1 MANTGKRASAVKTRR
16 SGLSIGGLVVVV
28 VVLLVVAMMAANF
41 FHMFDSTDGT
51 EEEAVSAAGS
61 AAEVPLD
68 GNVSAQADTE
78 DDASAAAVVK
88 EPEEEPVTDLGI
100 IVCLDPGHGG
110 NDPGCN
116 TDERLEKD
124 DTLALALATRDDM
137 EAAGITVVMTRE
149 DDTYVSLDDRCYIA
163 NQAGADYFISIH
175 RNYASG
181 VANGV
186 EVWKSTN
193 ASDASVY
200 LADAVSA
207 GLEAVGVS
215 RNRGVHT
222 GSQSSEYEDYQVL
235 RETSMPGVLIEMG
248 FIENADDNWYLD
260 TYLEEYAQA
269 LTQAVLDTVEASQE
283 GFDGDSSAEAE

>member
-1 MANTGKRASAVKTRR
+1 MANTGKRTSAVKTKR
-16 SGLSIGGLVVVV
+16 GGPAAGMLVVAV

-41 FHMFDSTDGT
+41 FHMFDSTGDEPGEASVAADVSAPA
-51 EEEAVSAAGS
+51 EEEGDESV
-61 AAEVPLD
+61 
-68 GNVSAQADTE
+68 
-78 DDASAAAVVK
+78 AAAVVEE
-88 EPEEEPVTDLGI
+88 EPEEEPVADLGI
-100 IVCLDPGHGG
+100 IVCVDAGHGG

-116 TDERLEKD
+116 VDDRLEKD
-124 DTLALALATRDDM
+124 DTLALALAVQEDM
-137 EAAGITVVMTRE
+137 EASGITVVMTRE

-163 NQAGADYFISIH
+163 NQADADYFISIH

-193 ASDASVY
+193 ASDASIY

-222 GSQSSEYEDYQVL
+222 GSQGSEYSDYQVL
-235 RETSMPGVLIEMG
+235 RETAMPGVLIEMG
-248 FIENADDNWYLD
+248 FVENSDDNWYFD

-269 LTQAVLDTVEASQE
+269 ITQAVLDTYEASQE
-283 GFDGDSSAEAE
+283 GFSADSSAE

>member
-1 MANTGKRASAVKTRR
+1 N
-16 SGLSIGGLVVVV
+16 GGSENEELV
-28 VVLLVVAMMAANF
+28 A
-41 FHMFDSTDGT
+41 
-51 EEEAVSAAGS
+51 AAGS

-68 GNVSAQADTE
+68 DNASAQADTE
-78 DDASAAAVVK
+78 GDASAATAVVE
-88 EPEEEPVTDLGI
+88 EPEETVADLGI

-116 TDERLEKD
+116 VDDRLEKD
-124 DTLALALATRDDM
+124 DTLALALAVREDM

-163 NQAGADYFISIH
+163 NQANADYFISIH

-181 VANGV
+181 IANGV

-207 GLEAVGVS
+207 ALEAVGVS

-222 GSQSSEYEDYQVL
+222 GSQGSEYSDYQVL
-235 RETSMPGVLIEMG
+235 RETAMPGVLIEMG
-248 FIENADDNWYLD
+248 FVENSDDNWYFD

-269 LTQAVLDTVEASQE
+269 ITQSVLDTYEASLE
-283 GFDGDSSAEAE
+283 GFDADSSAE

>member
-1 MANTGKRASAVKTRR
+1 MARNGKRASRVAVKTRR

-41 FHMFDSTDGT
+41 FHMFDSTGGETEGPATADVSAPA
-51 EEEAVSAAGS
+51 EEE
-61 AAEVPLD
+61 D
-68 GNVSAQADTE
+68 DT
-78 DDASAAAVVK
+78 SVAAAVVEE

-100 IVCLDPGHGG
+100 VVCLDPGHGG

-260 TYLEEYAQA
+260 TCLEEYAQA
-269 LTQAVLDTVEASQE
+269 LTQAVLDTYEASQE
-283 GFDGDSSAEAE
+283 GLGGDSSAEAE

>member
-1 MANTGKRASAVKTRR
+1 MANTGKRAAAVKTRR
-16 SGLSIGGLVVVV
+16 GGPAAGVLVVAV
-28 VVLLVVAMMAANF
+28 VVLLVVAVMAANF
-41 FHMFDSTDGT
+41 FHMFDSSGSSQEPEGDTVAAD
-51 EEEAVSAAGS
+51 VS
-61 AAEVPLD
+61 D
-68 GNVSAQADTE
+68 ADS
-78 DDASAAAVVK
+78 DSSAAAVTE
-88 EPEEEPVTDLGI
+88 EPEATVTDLGI

-116 TDERLEKD
+116 DNDRLEKD
-124 DTLALALATRDDM
+124 DTLALALAVREDM

-163 NQAGADYFISIH
+163 NQADADYFISIH

-181 VANGV
+181 IANGV

-248 FIENADDNWYLD
+248 FIENDDDNWYLD

-269 LTQAVLDTVEASQE
+269 LTQAVLDTYEASQE
-283 GFDGDSSAEAE
+283 GFETGSADSSAE